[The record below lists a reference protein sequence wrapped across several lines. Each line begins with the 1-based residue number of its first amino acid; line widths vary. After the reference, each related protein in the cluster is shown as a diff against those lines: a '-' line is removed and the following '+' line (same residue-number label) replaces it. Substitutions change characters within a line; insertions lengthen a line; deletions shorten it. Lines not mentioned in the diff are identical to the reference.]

1 MERYRTAVLIP
12 AYREAETIAGVVAAA
27 VRQARVIV
35 IDDCSPDDTGEIAA
49 AAGAT
54 VVRNT
59 TNLGYDGSLNRAFEK
74 AQELGFKF
82 AITMDA
88 DGEHDPAL
96 IARFR
101 DILETQHVPLVLGV
115 RPRKQRLAETI
126 MGLYVKIRF
135 GIDDVLCG
143 MKGYDLRL
151 LSENGGFDHTGSIGT
166 ELAVNSLRRGASF
179 RQLPVSGTPRRDAPR
194 FDRRWR
200 ANWRILGALGRLIG
214 QDITKAWRSASTPV

>member
-1 MERYRTAVLIP
+1 VERHRTAVLIP
-12 AYREAETIAGVVAAA
+12 AFRETETIADVVAAA

-35 IDDCSPDDTGEIAA
+35 VDDCSPDDTAA
-49 AAGAT
+49 KAEAAGA
-54 VVRNT
+54 VVLRNT
-59 TNLGYDGSLNRAFEK
+59 MNLGYEGSLNRAFEK
-74 AQELGFKF
+74 AVEMGFEF

-101 DILETQHVPLVLGV
+101 DILETEHVPLLFGV

-126 MGLYVKIRF
+126 MGLYVKARF
-135 GIDDVLCG
+135 GVDDILCG

-151 LSENGGFDHTGSIGT
+151 FSDNGGFDRTGSIGT
-166 ELAVNSLRRGASF
+166 ELALNSLRRGASF

-200 ANWRILGALGRLIG
+200 ANWRILSALTRLIG
-214 QDITKAWRSASTPV
+214 RDIAMASRSTSKAA

>member
-1 MERYRTAVLIP
+1 MERHRTAVLIP
-12 AYREAETIAGVVAAA
+12 AHREGGTISAVVAAA

-35 IDDCSPDDTGEIAA
+35 VDDCSPDDTGVKAA
-49 AAGAT
+49 AAGAVVVHNT
-54 VVRNT
+54 V
-59 TNLGYDGSLNRAFEK
+59 NLGYEGSLNRAFEK
-74 AQELGFKF
+74 AMEMGFEF

-96 IARFR
+96 IAMFR
-101 DILETQHVPLVLGV
+101 DILETGQVPLLLGV

-126 MGLYVKIRF
+126 MGLYVKARF
-135 GIDDVLCG
+135 GVDDILCG

-151 LSENGGFDHTGSIGT
+151 FSDNGGFDRTGSIGT
-166 ELAVNSLRRGASF
+166 ELALNSLRRGASF

-200 ANWRILGALGRLIG
+200 ANWRILRALVRLIG
-214 QDITKAWRSASTPV
+214 QDIAMALRSTPKTA